1 MNNERPKPTSPSVL
15 AKLLRAHDVRL
26 SKRWGQNFLCDEHVV
41 ERIVAA
47 VDPDRSALE
56 IGPGAGALTLG
67 LARRVPQLVAVEID
81 RRLVP
86 LLSRQLAPFS
96 NVQLCCEDILE
107 YDLLQLQR
115 SWGESFC
122 VVGNLPY
129 QITSPLLGKLVE
141 ARAALSQAVLMVQR
155 ELADK
160 LLAPVGGGGGSSL
173 GVMLHAFAR
182 IKRLFNVPKTVFFP
196 RPQVDATVFEL
207 RFLERP
213 RFQANETVFSNVVRA
228 AFNLR
233 RKTIRQALI
242 QSPFTRFSPPQV
254 EQLLKRAEVDP
265 QRRGE
270 RLKIEAFDRIAQ
282 GATRLEASASAGS
295 HVRCKPGG

>member
-1 MNNERPKPTSPSVL
+1 VNNDQLKLTSPSVL
-15 AKLLRAHDVRL
+15 AKLLRAHNVRL

-47 VDPDRSALE
+47 VDPDKNALE

-67 LARRVPQLVAVEID
+67 LAWRVPQLVAVEVD

-86 LLSRQLAPFS
+86 LLSAQLEAFP
-96 NVQLCCEDILE
+96 NVQLHCEDILKF
-107 YDLLQLQR
+107 DLLQLAR
-115 SWGESFC
+115 SWGASFG

-129 QITSPLLGKLVE
+129 QITSPLLGKLVD
-141 ARAALSQAVLMVQR
+141 ARAVISQAVLMVQR

-173 GVMLHAFAR
+173 GVMLQAFADL
-182 IKRLFNVPKTVFFP
+182 KRLFNVPKTVFFP

-242 QSPFTRFSPPQV
+242 QSPFTHFSPSQV
-254 EQLLKRAEVDP
+254 EQLLEHAGVDP

-270 RLKIEAFDRIAQ
+270 RLEIEAFDRIAQ
-282 GATRLEASASAGS
+282 GAPRLGASAPAD
-295 HVRCKPGG
+295 HDVHCKPGG